1 MEKMNRI
8 AQDQEVVICRKA
20 IDTFGEAIQMVIA
33 MEELSEL
40 IKALS
45 NAALGCKNN
54 IEEEVADVEIMLTQ
68 LRIMFDSSKIDDA
81 LQEVKVFSKHGIM
94 EKSIRACSELIQSI
108 SKVIRNGECDSLN
121 KHIACVYVA
130 CNALRTKFNNSN
142 VDNFKQ
148 YKLKRL
154 EGVVY
159 GKSREKKARK
169 NM

>member
-1 MEKMNRI
+1 MKKYNEYE
-8 AQDQEVVICRKA
+8 EVVICRKA
-20 IDTFGEAIQMVIA
+20 IDTFGEAIQMVVA

-81 LQEVKVFSKHGIM
+81 LQEIKVFSKHGIM
-94 EKSIRACSELIQSI
+94 EKSIRACSELIQSL
-108 SKVIRNGECDSLN
+108 SKVIRKGECNLLY
-121 KHIACVYVA
+121 KHIACVVIT
-130 CNALRTKFNNSN
+130 CKCLRDKFNNN
-142 VDNFKQ
+142 DIEKFKQ

-159 GKSREKKARK
+159 SGKSREKKTTK
-169 NM
+169 NI